1 MDAQELRAALRPCD
15 KSRPYAFLSYSSKD
29 AETVWR
35 DAVYLQEHGYNIW
48 IDEANVDKRK
58 PSWKHDALSAISHFN
73 CVLMLFYV
81 SRSSL
86 TSSPCL
92 GEISNTVSEETASL
106 HIADGKVPFVAV
118 DAEPVGHIGRFMNA
132 AYEEIRSGD
141 DAEAV
146 KKSKLENMYSF
157 RVNWFPPDNER
168 VRIKHSSEYSQP
180 ADYYSDIEKE
190 LKRQN
195 VAVGD
200 LPDVNKSSKRSAEKS
215 ELKPSDAPIHAD
227 TDAASFVSKK
237 KTGIKALIGLLCACV
252 LLTAAVLCIILL
264 PKCGAKPADD
274 PNAQQGTSAPV
285 AEPTVA
291 PVAEPTVDP
300 GVLLY
305 EYNPDS
311 GYEELTLR
319 EGASVSGALVI
330 PPEIDGKPVQ
340 RIAEEAF
347 RDCTELTS
355 VTVPD
360 SVLEI
365 GAGAFRGCESLR
377 EIEIPFIGRSREA
390 VGYEAVFGY
399 IFGFE
404 SEEKDGRPD
413 SSVMTEI
420 GNSNYSLYFFGPER
434 PKRVQQYTFL
444 HWLSIDQNH
453 TLYYYWIPE
462 SIVKVTVTDDSD
474 IPDCAFNGCV
484 NIEQIDIKAGSFE
497 DSYLG
502 MAAFRN
508 CTSLKKLFS
517 DTDGELVIGPA
528 FTGIPAYAFENCS
541 LFTKVSIADNTRFIG
556 EGAFKGCTGI
566 TDMTVP
572 FVGET
577 EDAENEK
584 AVFGWIFGYIT
595 YGEEAYPED
604 MELEEA
610 EVLSAYGADVTYT
623 TTTFVYSFPDA
634 TPQYV
639 ETNAGGRWLTYGW
652 SYYIPSSIKRVTV
665 THQLKLKSFAFCN
678 CKFET
683 ITLPEGCSYTDY
695 TFYNCTAERSFG

>member
-1 MDAQELRAALRPCD
+1 MDIKELRAALRPCD

-58 PSWKHDALSAISHFN
+58 PSWKSDALSAISHYN

-92 GEISNTVSEETASL
+92 GEISNTVSRETASL

-132 AYEEIRSGD
+132 AYEQIRSGD

-168 VRIKHSSEYSQP
+168 VRIKHYSQYDTS
-180 ADYYSDIEKE
+180 ADYYNEIEKE
-190 LKRQN
+190 LKQQN

-200 LPDVNKSSKRSAEKS
+200 LPGVKKASKRSAGKS
-215 ELKPSDAPIHAD
+215 ELKASDAPIHAG
-227 TDAASFVSKK
+227 TDAVDPVSKK
-237 KTGIKALIGLLCACV
+237 KTGAKALIGLLCACV
-252 LLTAAVLCIILL
+252 LLAAAVLCVILL
-264 PKCGAKPADD
+264 PKRCAKPADD
-274 PNAQQGTSAPV
+274 QNAQQGTSAPD
-285 AEPTVA
+285 
-291 PVAEPTVDP
+291 AEPTVDP

-330 PPEIDGKPVQ
+330 PPEIDGKPVR

-347 RDCTELTS
+347 RDCAGLTS

-404 SEEKDGRPD
+404 SEEKDGKPD
-413 SSVMTEI
+413 SGVMAEI
-420 GNSNYSLYFFGPER
+420 GNSNYSLYYFGPER

-528 FTGIPAYAFENCS
+528 FTGIPAYAFENCY
-541 LFTKVSIADNTRFIG
+541 LFTKVSITDNTRFIE

-572 FVGET
+572 FVGES
-577 EDAENEK
+577 EDAESEK

-595 YGEEAYPED
+595 YGGEAYPED

-623 TTTFVYSFPDA
+623 TSTFVYSFPDA

-639 ETNAGGRWLTYGW
+639 ETNAASRTLTRGW

-665 THQLKLKSFAFCN
+665 TRQLKLKSFAFCN

-683 ITLPEGCSYTDY
+683 ITLPEGCSYTDF